1 MSANPLLRVLFLLSV
16 VLFGTECIA
25 ADGVTVDVRSANT
38 PNGIRY
44 WYLKEHNLPIV
55 SVAIAFKKAGSAY
68 DPEGQHGLSY
78 LASLVMPHSEVE
90 EGASALKKLTER
102 GIDLS
107 VSIDRENVYIF
118 LKTLSDNLGLALEM
132 LGRCLLDTR
141 IDAGVFAQEKEHQ
154 KSAVRHSATEPSELA
169 MHGIGRVL
177 FGDHPYGRS
186 PRGNTEDIDKIT
198 LDDISRY
205 KRETF
210 DLDQIVI
217 GVVGDVNEKTL
228 SQMLDT
234 SFARLSRGQNLKEV
248 SPVDANIGSRGYIE
262 YDAPQSVVMF
272 AGQGVKITDRRY
284 HAMQLLTNAL
294 GGTALN
300 SVLMRE
306 LREKL
311 GITYRVGSFLH
322 NEGHMNLMLGV
333 LYTDN
338 STAKRGVDGLADA
351 IKKVKAYGL
360 DERAFNISKADILDS
375 FVFTFLNTGSVADLL
390 MRLQLQGRELGY
402 ISEYH
407 ALFDSITLQEVNE
420 VAREV
425 LGDLSVVEVGV
436 RNNIGGRS
444 VL

>member
-1 MSANPLLRVLFLLSV
+1 MSANPLLRVLFLLGV
-16 VLFGTECIA
+16 VLFGTECV
-25 ADGVTVDVRSANT
+25 ADEVTADVRSANT
-38 PNGIRY
+38 QNGISY
-44 WYLKEHNLPIV
+44 WYLQEHNLPIV

-68 DPEGQHGLSY
+68 DPEGRHGLSY

-90 EGASALKKLTER
+90 EGVSALQKLTER

-107 VSIDRENVYIF
+107 VSVDREHVYIF

-132 LGRCLLDTR
+132 LGRCMLDTH
-141 IDAGVFAQEKEHQ
+141 INSEVFAQEKERQ
-154 KSAVRHSATEPSELA
+154 KSAVRHSMTEPSELA
-169 MHGIGRVL
+169 MYGIGRVL

-186 PRGNTEDIDKIT
+186 PRGSIEDIDKIT

-205 KRETF
+205 KQETF
-210 DLDQIVI
+210 DLDQMVV
-217 GVVGDVNEKTL
+217 GVVGDISEKSL
-228 SQMLDT
+228 SKMLDT
-234 SFARLSRGQNLKEV
+234 SFARLRRGQNLKEV

-262 YDAPQSVVMF
+262 YDAPQSVVVF
-272 AGQGVKITDRRY
+272 AGKSVEITDHRY

-300 SVLMRE
+300 SVLMKE

-311 GITYRVGSFLH
+311 GITYRVDSFLH

-338 STAKRGVDGLADA
+338 STAKRGVNGLADV
-351 IKKVKAYGL
+351 IRTVKEHGL
-360 DERAFNISKADILDS
+360 DEQVFNIAKADILDS
-375 FVFTFLNTGSVADLL
+375 FVFTFLNTGSVANLL

-402 ISEYH
+402 ISEYR

-436 RNNIGGRS
+436 RNNIGGRA
-444 VL
+444 VP